1 MALDDWIGQQSVSCN
16 VTGTDRW
23 KRKIARCYVHE
34 FDMQAWLVANG
45 WAMAFTRYSK
55 DYVADQERAQK
66 AGVGIWGAEFQ
77 EPWEWRQQN
86 NNR

>member
-1 MALDDWIGQQSVSCN
+1 
-16 VTGTDRW
+16 
-23 KRKIARCYVHE
+23 
-34 FDMQAWLVANG
+34 MQAWLVANG